1 MPACRQL
8 SARCFAAGLLVSLLA
23 ASPALAWPPILQD
36 PDLPP
41 ASSEAFPLDPA
52 LEPAVRFWAQL
63 FVKHDSGQ
71 VVLHDRQNLD
81 IVWQVLELPRDDK
94 GEVDRLATDKLV
106 RRATEELKARLR
118 RLEIEPA
125 PQDDEDRVILSL
137 AGGQDPSR
145 LVGAWTRV
153 RTQRGVADKFQ
164 EGLTRAKPFFAEMQQ
179 ILVAEGVPPEVAALP
194 FVESMFNTTA
204 RSYVGAA
211 GVWQLMPATA
221 RGLGLK
227 VARGGDER
235 LDVLK
240 ATRAAAKMLRKNYRM
255 LGTWPLAI
263 TAYNHG
269 PNGLHRAVEQVGST
283 DLVYLIDNYEKSTW
297 GFASKNFYVE
307 FLAATT
313 VLAQQDETFAAL
325 IKPPLPSVET
335 AAAGEPGP
343 APASAQSATPAAV
356 ENTQIQ

>member
-1 MPACRQL
+1 MSRRRKL
-8 SARCFAAGLLVSLLA
+8 SALGLTALLVTLGTTT
-23 ASPALAWPPILQD
+23 PALAWPPILRD
-36 PDLPP
+36 PDLPQV
-41 ASSEAFPLDPA
+41 SSEIFPLDPA

-81 IVWQVLELPRDDK
+81 IVWQVLELPRDAE
-94 GEVDRLATDKLV
+94 GEVDRVATDKLV
-106 RRATEELKARLR
+106 REATEGLRVRLK
-118 RLEIEPA
+118 RLEVDPT
-125 PQDDEDRVILSL
+125 PQDDDDRVLLSL
-137 AGGQDPSR
+137 AGGQDPSH

-153 RTQRGVADKFQ
+153 RAQRGVADMFQ
-164 EGLTRAKPFFAEMQQ
+164 DGLARAKPFFAEMQQ
-179 ILVAEGVPPEVAALP
+179 ILIAEGVPPEVAALP
-194 FVESMFNTTA
+194 FVESMFNTA
-204 RSYVGAA
+204 ERSYVGAA

-227 VARGGDER
+227 VTREKDER

-240 ATRAAAKMLRKNYRM
+240 ATRAAARMLKKNYQM

-269 PNGLHRAVEQVGST
+269 PNGLSRAVKQVGST

-297 GFASKNFYVE
+297 GFASKNFYAE

-313 VLAQQDETFAAL
+313 VLAQKDETFAAL
-325 IKPPLPSVET
+325 VKPVLPVVET
-335 AAAGEPGP
+335 AAADEPA
-343 APASAQSATPAAV
+343 APASPALNPMPTAV
-356 ENTQIQ
+356 QETQLQ